1 MGFTLTYKTLFEV
14 KLLHH
19 YFLNKAGDLFDN
31 MTAAEKSIVLKGYDL
46 RDFIS
51 IEPTADCARVL
62 SRYHLIYKNTPSGL
76 IVGTRANQNAGK
88 FFPAFSVED
97 SLRFTFKVY
106 FEDTFFSNYTALPL
120 SKDRAAMYY
129 FQNRKTNSLKKFPHL
144 TQFAAAFTGGETY
157 SSGEILSDNAAAPT
171 KLFIAKKISTNAP
184 PHADW
189 INDDLVVGKPLQ
201 YATRKDLLPIYTDSI
216 RYNTNETN
224 LTLTV
229 SIKNRSG
236 DTITPKFATV
246 TENDKSVA
254 LVDIHFLPED
264 FYTIKLEDAGKPY
277 SKEFSFYRLSAP
289 SNADA
294 LIDIIVKSDDA
305 AFNILAGDGS
315 LLEPIYELRFK
326 NRSTVWRYLGEEFTN
341 LPVSGPHPLTK
352 KGLVPVTVANKDG
365 DPIADMPNPNVNMI
379 KTEHPALDN
388 THYEVISEIYIH

>member
-31 MTAAEKSIVLKGYDL
+31 MSDADKSIALKGYDV

-51 IEPTADCARVL
+51 IEPTAECARVL
-62 SRYHLIYKNTPSGL
+62 NRYHLIYKNTPSGL
-76 IVGTRANQNAGK
+76 IVGTRATQNAGK
-88 FFPAFSVED
+88 SFPAFAVED
-97 SLRFTFKVY
+97 GLRFTFKVY
-106 FEDTFFSNYTALPL
+106 FDDIFFSNYTALPL
-120 SKDRAAMYY
+120 SKNRSAMYY
-129 FQNRKTNSLKKFPHL
+129 FQNRKTNSPKKFPHL

-171 KLFIAKKISTNAP
+171 KLFIAKKISNNAP

-189 INDDLVVGKPLQ
+189 INDDLVAGKPLQ
-201 YATRKDLLPIYTDSI
+201 YATRKDLLPVYTDSI

-224 LTLTV
+224 LTLAV

-236 DTITPKFATV
+236 DTITPKFETV

-305 AFNILAGDGS
+305 AYNMLAGDGS
-315 LLEPIYELRFK
+315 LLEPVYELRFK
-326 NRSTVWRYLGEEFTN
+326 NRSTVWRYLGEKFTN
-341 LPVSGPHPLTK
+341 LPTSGPHPLTK
-352 KGLVPVTVANKDG
+352 KGLVPVTVSNKDG
-365 DPIADMPNPNVNMI
+365 NPVADMPNPNVNMV